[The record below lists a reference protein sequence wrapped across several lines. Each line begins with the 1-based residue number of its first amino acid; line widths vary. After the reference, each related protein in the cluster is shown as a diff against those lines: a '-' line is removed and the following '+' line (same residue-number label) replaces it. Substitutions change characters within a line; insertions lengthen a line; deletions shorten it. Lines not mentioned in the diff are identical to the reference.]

1 MVADHAFDGY
11 AVHQNSFP
19 VGAASGLAVLSL
31 SASAA
36 AAV

>member
-1 MVADHAFDGY
+1 MVADHALDCY
-11 AVHQNSFP
+11 AVHQKSFP
-19 VGAASGLAVLSL
+19 VGAASGFAVLSR